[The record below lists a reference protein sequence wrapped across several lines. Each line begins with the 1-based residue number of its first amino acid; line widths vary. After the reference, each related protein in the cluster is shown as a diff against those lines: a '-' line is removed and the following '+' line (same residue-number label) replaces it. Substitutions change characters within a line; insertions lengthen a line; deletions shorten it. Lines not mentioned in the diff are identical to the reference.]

1 MRNAIAGL
9 ALFLCHFAPAHAQE
23 RSDNMHERGIFTRW
37 TISTIDLLERDQRKI
52 EDASENGDGDA
63 SLVDLSAGADEDLG
77 RLVRDGEFVIK
88 QRLLPPKAARLTS
101 AIVDSDGDI
110 LAETGQELYGVVSGT
125 GEVFC
130 LAKAQ
135 EINPVGAILVGAVYQ
150 ESCFKDVDGDG
161 IFDGGFKKKSRTKYF
176 PQLSGKHSRKLR
188 EIDGGSYEAIAPR
201 EMERVYFVGVEFHGR
216 SLLGAGSSR
225 KFSVTYGVSDEK
237 FPLTKR
243 FSTKG
248 DAMPQTLTVAEL
260 GARFSVLGIEG
271 NAIRTRVDEPFDEG
285 PFAVS
290 ISVTI
295 R

>member
-1 MRNAIAGL
+1 MRNVIAGS
-9 ALFLCHFAPAHAQE
+9 ALLLCLFAPAHAQE
-23 RSDNMHERGIFTRW
+23 RSDKMHERRIFSQW
-37 TISTIDLLERDQRKI
+37 TVSSIDLLQRDQQGI
-52 EDASENGDGDA
+52 EDTSENEGGDVSLEGHGAGTDEGA
-63 SLVDLSAGADEDLG
+63 S

-101 AIVDSDGDI
+101 AILDSEGEI
-110 LAETGQELYGVVSGT
+110 LAEIGQELYGVVSGT

-130 LAKAQ
+130 LAKEQ
-135 EINPVGAILVGAVYQ
+135 ETNLVGAVLVGAVYQ
-150 ESCFKDVDGDG
+150 ESCFKDIDGDG
-161 IFDGGFKKKSRTKYF
+161 IFDGSFKKKSSTRYL

-188 EIDGGSYEAIAPR
+188 EIGGGNYEAIAPY
-201 EMERVYFVGVEFHGR
+201 EMKRVYFVGVEFHGR
-216 SLLGAGSSR
+216 SLFGAGSSR
-225 KFSVTYGVSDEK
+225 KFSITYGVSDDK

-248 DAMPQTLTVAEL
+248 DAMPQTLTVATM

-271 NAIRTRVDEPFDEG
+271 DAIRTRVDEPFAEG

-290 ISVTI
+290 IKVTI